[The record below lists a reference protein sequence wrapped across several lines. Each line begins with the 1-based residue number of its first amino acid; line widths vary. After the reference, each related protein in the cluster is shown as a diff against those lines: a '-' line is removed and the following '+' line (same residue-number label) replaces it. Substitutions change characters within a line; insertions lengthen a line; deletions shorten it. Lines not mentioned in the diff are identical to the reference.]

1 MWAIDSSRAFRLEE
15 ELFEEHTVDHFSR
28 AVLERLEAL
37 DLETLKERL
46 GRWVSDE
53 RLEALLAR
61 RDRLL
66 ARARKLVAERGEDA
80 VLFP

>member
-1 MWAIDSSRAFRLEE
+1 M
-15 ELFEEHTVDHFSR
+15 
-28 AVLERLEAL
+28 LERLEAL

-66 ARARKLVAERGEDA
+66 ARARKLVAERGEGA